1 MFLTEFIYT
10 PPYGSPD
17 GYDVFAKLDRADR
30 ILGQRGSG
38 GLAQVY
44 SHTTGRGGP
53 EGPQRAPGSPE
64 PQNPL
69 FEYKLL

>member
-1 MFLTEFIYT
+1 MFSTEFIYT

-38 GLAQVY
+38 GLA
-44 SHTTGRGGP
+44 
-53 EGPQRAPGSPE
+53 RALCVEFVEFVVIFGKSPISGNKT
-64 PQNPL
+64 PDANRDHQ
-69 FEYKLL
+69 